1 MLDALCTYC
10 EVNPLFPAL
19 KFPFT
24 AAWLV
29 LDCVLTAAT
38 LAKAPIRARVVA
50 QVSQENIAAG
60 VHAKGPV
67 PKACRVTLS
76 PSQA

>member
-1 MLDALCTYC
+1 MLTALCTYC

-19 KFPFT
+19 KLPFT
-24 AAWLV
+24 APWLV

-38 LAKAPIRARVVA
+38 LANAPIRERVMA
-50 QVSQENIAAG
+50 QVSHENIAAG